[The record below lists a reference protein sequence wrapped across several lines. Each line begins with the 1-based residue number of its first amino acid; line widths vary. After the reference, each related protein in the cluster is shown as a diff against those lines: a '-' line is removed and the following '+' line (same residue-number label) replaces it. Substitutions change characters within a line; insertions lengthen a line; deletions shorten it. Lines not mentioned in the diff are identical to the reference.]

1 MGCFWFVGTDCLS
14 NNRPE
19 LRAETRSGRHHET
32 SPNTGDPVFPEIG
45 SHEGRRLGISH
56 LFFRSKASDPFLEGR
71 ETSSLPTVFKG
82 PRPGS
87 LGRPRLSLGGGDWWW
102 PAMPV
107 SGRTLCC
114 SVSGWRLGAA
124 PLSAAAGPA
133 VAFPW
138 QLGVTGGLA
147 GIRLGQWGR
156 MLLVE
161 SHVFLAVRWF
171 GIPFFLR

>member
-1 MGCFWFVGTDCLS
+1 
-14 NNRPE
+14 
-19 LRAETRSGRHHET
+19 
-32 SPNTGDPVFPEIG
+32 
-45 SHEGRRLGISH
+45 
-56 LFFRSKASDPFLEGR
+56 
-71 ETSSLPTVFKG
+71 
-82 PRPGS
+82 
-87 LGRPRLSLGGGDWWW
+87 
-102 PAMPV
+102 MPV

-171 GIPFFLR
+171 GIPFFCAEMLASARSQHLDKLTMLLASHSTIPKSIER